1 MSRYIARRIGLGII
15 TLLIM
20 SMIVFLLIN
29 AAPGGPSAIVS
40 LNSTAAQR
48 AALEKLYGLNQP
60 IFLRY
65 VEWLWQAV
73 RGNFGTSYSLS
84 QPVMQVIGDYFPNT
98 ALLAG
103 SALVLAMLIGVP
115 LGTQA
120 AIRRK
125 RLFDKVASGVSM
137 LGLSVPDYWLAII
150 AIIVFSAWLKWLP
163 ASGMS
168 AAGGGGGGGVIE
180 HMVLPVSV
188 LTFVFTPNIFVI
200 AKSSMIEAMRSDYT
214 RTARGKGA
222 SEFRVIYRHALRNA
236 FNPILSVIGLVFA
249 VLIGGDAIV
258 ETVFGWPGIGHL
270 MVNATTQ
277 RDYPLMMGATLVI
290 GASVIL
296 INLLVDITYG
306 LLDPRVRY
314 D

>member
-1 MSRYIARRIGLGII
+1 MSRYITRRVGLGVI
-15 TLLIM
+15 TLLLM
-20 SMIVFLLIN
+20 SMIVFVLIN
-29 AAPGGPSAIVS
+29 AAPGGPAAIV
-40 LNSTAAQR
+40 NMNATAATR
-48 AALEKLYGLNQP
+48 AALEKYYGLNQP
-60 IFLRY
+60 LFIRY
-65 VEWLWQAV
+65 FHWIVQAV
-73 RGNFGTSYSLS
+73 RGNFGTSYSLD
-84 QPVMQVIGDYFPNT
+84 QPVMQIIRVYFPNT

-103 SALVLAMLIGVP
+103 TSLILAMLIGIP

-125 RLFDKVASGVSM
+125 RLFDRIASGVGM

-150 AIIVFSAWLKWLP
+150 AIIIFSAWLHLLP
-163 ASGMS
+163 ASGMNAS
-168 AAGGGGGGGVIE
+168 SGGSGAGLIA

-188 LTFVFTPNIFVI
+188 LTFVFMPNIFVI

-222 SEFRVIYRHALRNA
+222 SELRVIYRHALRNA

-258 ETVFGWPGIGHL
+258 ETVFSWPGIGHL
-270 MVNATTQ
+270 MVDATTQ
-277 RDYPLMMGATLVI
+277 RDYPLMMGATMVI
-290 GASVIL
+290 GAGVIL
-296 INLLVDITYG
+296 INLLVDVTYG

>member
-1 MSRYIARRIGLGII
+1 MSRYIARRVLFGII

-20 SMIVFLLIN
+20 SLIVFILIN
-29 AAPGGPSAIVS
+29 AAPGGPAAIV
-40 LNSTAAQR
+40 NMNATTASREAV
-48 AALEKLYGLNQP
+48 AKLYGLNQP
-60 IFLRY
+60 VIVRY
-65 VEWLWQAV
+65 AEWVAHAV
-73 RGNFGTSYSLS
+73 RGNFGISYSLQ
-84 QPVMQVIGDYFPNT
+84 QPVMQVIGIYFPNT

-103 SALVLAMLIGVP
+103 TALILAMLIGVP

-125 RLFDKVASGVSM
+125 RVFDKVVSSITM
-137 LGLSVPDYWLAII
+137 LGLSTPDYWLAMV
-150 AIIVFSAWLKWLP
+150 AIIVFSAWLRLLP

-168 AAGGGGGGGVIE
+168 AAGGGGGGIIA
-180 HMVLPVSV
+180 HMVLPVGV
-188 LTFVFTPNIFVI
+188 LTFVFMPNIFVI

-222 SEFRVIYRHALRNA
+222 SEPRVIYRHALRNA
-236 FNPILSVIGLVFA
+236 FNPILSVVGLVFA

-258 ETVFGWPGIGHL
+258 ETVFAWPGIGHL
-270 MVNATTQ
+270 MVEATAA
-277 RDYPLMMGATLVI
+277 RDYPLMMGATMVI
-290 GASVIL
+290 GAGVIL
-296 INLLVDITYG
+296 INIVVDVMYG

>member
-1 MSRYIARRIGLGII
+1 MSKYIARRIGLGVI

-20 SMIVFLLIN
+20 SVIVFLLIN
-29 AAPGGPSAIVS
+29 AAPGGPSAIV
-40 LNSTAAQR
+40 NMNATAAQR
-48 AALEKLYGLNQP
+48 AALEKLYGLQQP
-60 IFLRY
+60 IFVRY
-65 VEWLWQAV
+65 GQWLWAMV
-73 RGNFGTSYSLS
+73 RGNLGISYSLQ
-84 QPVMQVIGDYFPNT
+84 QPVMQIIGEYFPNT

-103 SALVLAMLIGVP
+103 SALVLAMLIGIP

-125 RLFDKVASGVSM
+125 SLFDKVASGVSM

-150 AIIVFSAWLKWLP
+150 AIIVFSAWLHLLP

-168 AAGGGGGGGVIE
+168 AAGGGNGGGVLP
-180 HMVLPVSV
+180 HMVLPVLV
-188 LTFVFTPNIFVI
+188 LTFVFMPNIFVI
-200 AKSSMIEAMRSDYT
+200 AKSSMVEAMRSDYT

-222 SEFRVIYRHALRNA
+222 SELRIVYRHALRNA
-236 FNPILSVIGLVFA
+236 FNPILSVVGLVFA

-258 ETVFGWPGIGHL
+258 ETVFAWPGIGHL
-270 MVNATTQ
+270 MVEATTQ
-277 RDYPLMMGATLVI
+277 RDYPVMMGTTMVI

-296 INLLVDITYG
+296 INIVVDVTYG

>member
-1 MSRYIARRIGLGII
+1 MSRYIARRVLLGII

-20 SMIVFLLIN
+20 SLIVFLLIN
-29 AAPGGPSAIVS
+29 AAPGGPAAIV
-40 LNSTAAQR
+40 NMNATAASR
-48 AALEKLYGLNQP
+48 EAVAKLYGLNQP
-60 IFLRY
+60 VIVRY
-65 VEWLWQAV
+65 GEWLVNAV
-73 RGNFGTSYSLS
+73 RGNFGVSYSLQ
-84 QPVMQVIGDYFPNT
+84 QPVMQVIGVYFPNT

-103 SALVLAMLIGVP
+103 TALILAMLIGIP

-125 RLFDKVASGVSM
+125 RIFDKVASGLTM
-137 LGLSVPDYWLAII
+137 LGLSTPDYWLAMV
-150 AIIVFSAWLKWLP
+150 AIIVFSAWLRLLP

-168 AAGGGGGGGVIE
+168 AAGGGGGGGLIA

-188 LTFVFTPNIFVI
+188 LTFVFMPNIFVI

-222 SEFRVIYRHALRNA
+222 SEARVIYRHALRNA
-236 FNPILSVIGLVFA
+236 FNPILSVVGLVFA

-258 ETVFGWPGIGHL
+258 ETVFAWPGIGHL
-270 MVNATTQ
+270 MVEATTQ
-277 RDYPLMMGATLVI
+277 RDYPLMMGATMVI
-290 GASVIL
+290 GAGVIL
-296 INLLVDITYG
+296 INIVVDVMYG